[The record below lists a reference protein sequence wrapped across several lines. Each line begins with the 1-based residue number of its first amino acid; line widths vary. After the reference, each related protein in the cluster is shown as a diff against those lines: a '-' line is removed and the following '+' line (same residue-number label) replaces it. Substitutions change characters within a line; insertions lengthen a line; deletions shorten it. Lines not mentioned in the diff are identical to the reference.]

1 MKKVDVLKISYYPP
15 NKGYAVLLKETD
27 GVRQVPIMVG
37 TNEAQAIAMALE
49 GIEMPRPMTHNL
61 LLNILHSLDVN
72 VKHVNIS
79 DMRDGTFFAKITMTN
94 SYSSEFTI
102 DSRPSDAI
110 AIALNSLSP
119 IYVEEIV
126 FNSIGIIEKND
137 TNQINQINQ
146 NQLKKTEPIT
156 SKDNMLE
163 NLNEALDKAV
173 KDEEYEIAA
182 RLRDRINKINE
193 N

>member
-15 NKGYAVLLKETD
+15 NKGYAILLKETD

-146 NQLKKTEPIT
+146 NQQKKTEPIT

>member
-72 VKHVNIS
+72 IKHVNIS
-79 DMRDGTFFAKITMTN
+79 DIRDGTFFAKITMIN

-126 FNSIGIIEKND
+126 FNSIGIIEKKD
-137 TNQINQINQ
+137 TDRINHMNQ
-146 NQLKKTEPIT
+146 NQQKKSEPIT

>member
-94 SYSSEFTI
+94 SYSSEFSI

-137 TNQINQINQ
+137 INQINQ
-146 NQLKKTEPIT
+146 NQQKKTEPIT

>member
-72 VKHVNIS
+72 VKHVIS
-79 DMRDGTFFAKITMTN
+79 SSN
-94 SYSSEFTI
+94 S
-102 DSRPSDAI
+102 PA
-110 AIALNSLSP
+110 
-119 IYVEEIV
+119 
-126 FNSIGIIEKND
+126 
-137 TNQINQINQ
+137 
-146 NQLKKTEPIT
+146 
-156 SKDNMLE
+156 
-163 NLNEALDKAV
+163 
-173 KDEEYEIAA
+173 
-182 RLRDRINKINE
+182 
-193 N
+193 